1 MSAEEWKPESPADVE
16 ETAEEREPDLPADVD
31 ETAELLPEPGPSTVV
46 DEVRHV
52 DFPVVRRGYDRQAVQ
67 AYVARVSQL
76 VAELDATRSPQYA
89 VKRALERV
97 GEETASILRQAQQ
110 TAQEMIA
117 RSETRARE
125 REQQAEREARRM
137 KAEAQAEVRR
147 LDEDTDR
154 IWEERQRLIED
165 TRKLADLMLRV
176 ADDAEERFPSE
187 SVEAE
192 DQRQAGEVTRPT
204 EDSTDEVPGAGGA
217 PPQAADEIPPVQPTG
232 ADGAPQRDP
241 ALPPDSGSPASPPP
255 A

>member
-1 MSAEEWKPESPADVE
+1 MS
-16 ETAEEREPDLPADVD
+16 AEEREPDSPADVD
-31 ETAELLPEPGPSTVV
+31 ETAELVPGPGPSTVV
-46 DEVRHV
+46 DEIRQV
-52 DFPVVRRGYDRQAVQ
+52 DFPVVRRGYDRQAVE
-67 AYVARVSQL
+67 AYVARVTQL
-76 VAELDATRSPQYA
+76 VAELDATRSPQHA

-117 RSETRARE
+117 RSETRARD

-154 IWEERQRLIED
+154 IWEERQRLIDD

-192 DQRQAGEVTRPT
+192 DQLPAGEATRPT

-217 PPQAADEIPPVQPTG
+217 STQAVGEISPTD
-232 ADGAPQRDP
+232 ASSEDGAAQRDS
-241 ALPPDSGSPASPPP
+241 ALPPGSGPPASPPP

>member
-1 MSAEEWKPESPADVE
+1 MSAEDREPVSPAG
-16 ETAEEREPDLPADVD
+16 AD
-31 ETAELLPEPGPSTVV
+31 ETAELIPGPGPSTVV
-46 DEVRHV
+46 DEIRHV
-52 DFPVVRRGYDRQAVQ
+52 EFPVARRGYDREAVD
-67 AYVARVSQL
+67 AYVARVTQL
-76 VAELDATRSPQYA
+76 VAELDATRSPQQA

-137 KAEAQAEVRR
+137 KADAQAEVRR

-187 SVEAE
+187 PVEE
-192 DQRQAGEVTRPT
+192 PQAGEPTRRT
-204 EDSTDEVPGAGGA
+204 EDSTDEVPRPAKIRAERGGDIEPARA
-217 PPQAADEIPPVQPTG
+217 PGE
-232 ADGAPQRDP
+232 DGPAQRDP
-241 ALPPDSGSPASPPP
+241 ALPPGSASPGSPPP
-255 A
+255 S